1 MSDGFEV
8 DLTSLVRAA
17 EGVNGVITDM
27 QDNKVSDIDGS
38 GADYGDGGLA
48 SVLADFCARWQVG
61 VEHLTSDV
69 QQVADRL
76 TLSAQAYAEAE
87 RTNVSLI
94 SGLLR
99 EQAGTDPAAS
109 SW

>member
-1 MSDGFEV
+1 MPDGFEV

-27 QDNKVSDIDGS
+27 QNSKVADIGGP

-48 SVLADFCARWQVG
+48 SVMGDFCARWEIG

-69 QQVADRL
+69 GQVAGRL
-76 TLSAQAYAEAE
+76 MQSAEAYAQAEHA
-87 RTNVSLI
+87 NVSMI
-94 SGLLR
+94 SGMLQR
-99 EQAGTDPAAS
+99 RTGTDPAAS